1 MLGHH
6 CPKSC
11 FLAGNECLLEGARGG
26 QALAG
31 CTASRVWKAE
41 SPKVCIKAGPSLLQP
56 RERRLGE
63 KGREHSPPPKD
74 VERATAI
81 AALAD
86 YLWQSS
92 CDWRRSVIRGF
103 GNSADCL
110 LSIKPEQGALK
121 EVGAK

>member
-74 VERATAI
+74 RRKGHRHRCTGGLLVAKLLRLEEECHSGV
-81 AALAD
+81 
-86 YLWQSS
+86 WQL
-92 CDWRRSVIRGF
+92 R
-103 GNSADCL
+103 
-110 LSIKPEQGALK
+110 
-121 EVGAK
+121 